1 MWSYVKLSKAQI
13 SKTIKSG
20 GFLGSCLNRLGKKVV
35 TDLGTTFARV
45 KLSRLVSSTAS
56 NSASNAIKK
65 FERRISGKRAV
76 RTRKEFPLFISN
88 EDMNDIIKIVKLT
101 EDSGVLIDGV
111 TKTVKN

>member
-13 SKTIKSG
+13 SKTIQSG

-35 TDLGTTFARV
+35 TDLATTFARV
-45 KLSRLVSSTAS
+45 KLSRLVSNT
-56 NSASNAIKK
+56 ASNAIKK

-76 RTRKEFPLFISN
+76 RTRKGFAFFISN
-88 EDMNDIIKIVKLT
+88 EDMNDIIKMIKLT